1 MSATENA
8 CCTDRWQPLGPI
20 VDGGTVFAVGV
31 SPLEDVQGYW
41 AATGCG
47 VFVSHDGGATWEQQ
61 LNGLTTPL
69 ISGLT
74 VTPSGALF
82 AGSLDA
88 GLFVSLDFGK
98 SWQKGKP
105 SWDVEGTVTGMAASP
120 NFRTDGTAF
129 AALDGGGLMATRNNG
144 KTWEDASFGL
154 NSMLVFAVAVS
165 PDWSRYETMWVSTEE
180 GVYISRNGG
189 RAWRAAGLADKS
201 DVVDALAVSPAF
213 AQDQTLYAG
222 TESGALHVSIDGG
235 RRWTLLQ
242 SQIADGPVYCLW
254 LAPDFASSGRLL
266 AGVGDSIYVST
277 DKGTAFVKAAELGGS
292 VLSLTGDLKVV
303 LAGLHEA
310 GVAKSEDAGET
321 WLPTGGIVARGFSR
335 LASADG
341 TLYAMGPQEGV
352 FTSVDHGASWTA
364 IEGLEAHLPITALH
378 VADSD
383 TVFAASNESGILQ
396 LASSHRSWRVRSEQK
411 GVTTVM
417 TIPGEGLGWAGT
429 ADGKYL
435 ASKDGGSTWTSVD
448 DGPSKGQE
456 VLTIVASPGF
466 SEDHTMYAGT
476 AVKSTRRTKGKV
488 VLWRSRNKGRTWHQV
503 TTQETESRWMEVT
516 MPAGTMDNVS
526 DQAVLA
532 TGPFCLRPLRKA
544 KDVWI
549 STAVDPSGANV
560 LSVVAVG
567 EVDNGGVLYAA
578 TGNGVYRSTDGGRT
592 WHAFSEG
599 VEGKSFVSLV
609 MATEG
614 DTKTLYALNLGGLL
628 FKRVL

>member
-1 MSATENA
+1 
-8 CCTDRWQPLGPI
+8 
-20 VDGGTVFAVGV
+20 
-31 SPLEDVQGYW
+31 
-41 AATGCG
+41 
-47 VFVSHDGGATWEQQ
+47 
-61 LNGLTTPL
+61 
-69 ISGLT
+69 
-74 VTPSGALF
+74 
-82 AGSLDA
+82 
-88 GLFVSLDFGK
+88 
-98 SWQKGKP
+98 
-105 SWDVEGTVTGMAASP
+105 
-120 NFRTDGTAF
+120 
-129 AALDGGGLMATRNNG
+129 
-144 KTWEDASFGL
+144 
-154 NSMLVFAVAVS
+154 
-165 PDWSRYETMWVSTEE
+165 
-180 GVYISRNGG
+180 
-189 RAWRAAGLADKS
+189 
-201 DVVDALAVSPAF
+201 
-213 AQDQTLYAG
+213 
-222 TESGALHVSIDGG
+222 VSIDGG

-417 TIPGEGLGWAGT
+417 TIPREGLGWAGT

-599 VEGKSFVSLV
+599 VEGKSFVGGA
-609 MATEG
+609 ATMGRPAFSMPEPRRWPHA
-614 DTKTLYALNLGGLL
+614 DSSCSWGLPGP
-628 FKRVL
+628 